1 MSQTLAELITR
12 AEAYEQTLPE
22 LRLPA
27 GHPDGRPVAAW
38 IDHTLLKPE
47 ATPAQIDQL
56 CAEAREAK
64 FASVCVNTVY
74 AGQARR
80 ALEGSGV
87 LACVV
92 VGFPLGA
99 MLSQAK
105 AAETRLALEAGA
117 QEIDMV
123 LPVGLLRARQYQAVL
138 DDIGM
143 VAEAAHAH
151 GALLKVILENVLL
164 NRFEKI
170 MGCLLSQAAGAD
182 FVKTS
187 TGFNTGGATLEDV
200 ELMRRVVGP
209 VTGVKAAGG
218 VRSLAD
224 ALAFLRVGA
233 TRLGSSSGVKIVQEA
248 AGAAPV
254 ATGRADY

>member
-1 MSQTLAELITR
+1 MNHTISELTTK
-12 AEAYEQTLPE
+12 AEAYEQHLPD
-22 LRLPA
+22 LVLPQ
-27 GHPDGRPVAAW
+27 GHPDARPIAAW

-47 ATPAQIDQL
+47 ATPAQIDAL
-56 CAEAREAK
+56 CDEARAAH
-64 FASVCVNTVY
+64 FASVCVNSVY

-87 LACVV
+87 LTCVV

-105 AAETRLALEAGA
+105 AAETRLAIEAGA

-123 LPVGLLRARQYQAVL
+123 LPVGLLRGQQYQAVV
-138 DDIGM
+138 DDIDQ
-143 VAEAAHAH
+143 VVQAAHAH
-151 GALLKVILENVLL
+151 GALVKVILETVLL
-164 NRFEKI
+164 NRYEKI
-170 MGCLLSQAAGAD
+170 MGCLLSQSAGAD

-209 VTGVKAAGG
+209 HTGVKAAGG

-254 ATGRADY
+254 SAGRSDY

>member
-1 MSQTLAELITR
+1 MSQILTELIAR
-12 AEAYEQTLPE
+12 AEAYQLNLPE
-22 LRLPA
+22 LRLPE
-27 GHPDGRPVAAW
+27 GHPDGRPIARW

-47 ATPAQIDQL
+47 ATPEQIDQL

-64 FASVCVNTVY
+64 FASVCVNSLY

-80 ALEGSGV
+80 LLEGSGV

-105 AAETRLALEAGA
+105 AAETRLAIEAGA

-123 LPVGLLRARQYQAVL
+123 LPVGLLRARQYAAVFE
-138 DDIGM
+138 DIGQ
-143 VAEAAHAH
+143 VVETAHAR
-151 GALLKVILENVLL
+151 GALVKVILETVLL

-170 MGCLLSQAAGAD
+170 MGCLVSQAAGAD

-209 VTGVKAAGG
+209 LTGVKAAGG

-224 ALAFLRVGA
+224 AVAFLRAGA

-254 ATGRADY
+254 SAGRADY